1 MTVRCVMN
9 INRQNYHRGKNS
21 SCGLLKGLAR
31 LNVGLLLLTGGIHPR
46 PIQHTHPAICGM
58 WPAKCQQF
66 IKLHNPSREKQAQQP
81 AMIRRNSG
89 ERRPIGSNMSVDRPS
104 PVPVPQAP
112 LPPRRRRSSGASS
125 RSSSSGVRTQQQ
137 QQQQALPPP
146 PRRVAFKN
154 ETRVRII
161 HSWRDMSER
170 QWRDTW
176 VTVS

>member
-1 MTVRCVMN
+1 MMVTRSHRTNDCAVRHTEERAEKRELPGLIGTHCVATFLGQLGPSTGN
-9 INRQNYHRGKNS
+9 PCPYNS
-21 SCGLLKGLAR
+21 
-31 LNVGLLLLTGGIHPR
+31 I
-46 PIQHTHPAICGM
+46 
-58 WPAKCQQF
+58 
-66 IKLHNPSREKQAQQP
+66 IKLHNPTREKNSHSEP

-89 ERRPIGSNMSVDRPS
+89 ERRPIGSNMSVDRSS
-104 PVPVPQAP
+104 PVPAPQAP

-125 RSSSSGVRTQQQ
+125 RSSSSGVRTQQHHH
-137 QQQQALPPP
+137 QQALPPP